1 MKVVVLMFVLK
12 AFSSF
17 FSRQQPAL
25 CPCFACG
32 RISIYLT
39 RYTGDI
45 ADRNCAG
52 ISFRGIVFIH
62 FLLAKKWAFMRY
74 CNILIGG
81 FFLSML
87 IRELD
92 AFFDLLAHGSWVWFA
107 LLSAVC
113 ALLYPVIHYR
123 LTLTQLA
130 DYTRTPWYGVMLS
143 GLLAV
148 WSSPDCLEC
157 TGYGTRYLIKATS
170 G

>member
-1 MKVVVLMFVLK
+1 
-12 AFSSF
+12 
-17 FSRQQPAL
+17 
-25 CPCFACG
+25 
-32 RISIYLT
+32 
-39 RYTGDI
+39 
-45 ADRNCAG
+45 
-52 ISFRGIVFIH
+52 
-62 FLLAKKWAFMRY
+62 MRY